1 MDLPCLT
8 QLKHITSISQP
19 SFIKKML
26 ASKRGTIIIAGMAT
40 VIAMMA
46 AALLIP
52 HLQQQNA
59 EAQQQSSE
67 WPLVVRVQKT
77 IMSTA
82 APVKAPDQPLP
93 HQTVFALPIRDDGK
107 VWSGKVTFVASKP
120 IEIEVI
126 HRHNPSEPID
136 AQHGSTPVAVINGT
150 TITYSHMESNVVETD
165 YVSGDVP
172 ISSGTLDFI
181 GDSLVF
187 HKRSGEP
194 FTVTYTLEAY
204 ARTLTE

>member
-1 MDLPCLT
+1 MDLPCHVG
-8 QLKHITSISQP
+8 HITSISQP
-19 SFIKKML
+19 PFIKKML

-46 AALLIP
+46 AALLVP
-52 HLQQQNA
+52 YLQQQNA
-59 EAQQQSSE
+59 LAQQQSLE
-67 WPLVVRVQKT
+67 WPTVVRVQKT
-77 IMSTA
+77 LMSSA

-93 HQTVFALPIRDDGK
+93 HQTVFALPIREDGK

-126 HRHNPSEPID
+126 HRHNPSETID
-136 AQHGSTPVAVINGT
+136 AQHGTTPVAVINGT
-150 TITYSHMESNVVETD
+150 TITYSHMESNVVESD

-172 ISSGTLDFI
+172 ISSGTFDFI
-181 GDSLVF
+181 GDSVVF

-194 FTVTYTLEAY
+194 FTVTYTMEAY
-204 ARTLTE
+204 ARSLTQ

>member
-1 MDLPCLT
+1 
-8 QLKHITSISQP
+8 
-19 SFIKKML
+19 ML
-26 ASKRGTIIIAGMAT
+26 ASRRGSIIVAGMAIIIAML
-40 VIAMMA
+40 A

-52 HLQQQNA
+52 YLKQQDA
-59 EAQQQSSE
+59 AAQQLQNSE
-67 WPLVVRVQKT
+67 WPIVVRVQKT

-126 HRHNPSEPID
+126 HRQNPSELID

-150 TITYSHMESNVVETD
+150 TITYSHMESNVVESD
-165 YVSGDVP
+165 YVSGDIP
-172 ISSGTLDFI
+172 ISSGTFDFI

-194 FTVTYTLEAY
+194 FTVTYTMEAY
-204 ARTLTE
+204 ARPLTQ

>member
-1 MDLPCLT
+1 
-8 QLKHITSISQP
+8 
-19 SFIKKML
+19 ML
-26 ASKRGTIIIAGMAT
+26 ASRRGTIIVAGMAT
-40 VIAMMA
+40 IIAMMA

-52 HLQQQNA
+52 YLQQQDA
-59 EAQQQSSE
+59 AAQQQLQNSE
-67 WPLVVRVQKT
+67 WPIVVRVQKT

-126 HRHNPSEPID
+126 HRHNPSELID

-150 TITYSHMESNVVETD
+150 TITYSHMESTVVESD

-172 ISSGTLDFI
+172 ISSGTFDFI

-194 FTVTYTLEAY
+194 FTVTYTMEAY
-204 ARTLTE
+204 ARTLTQ